1 MRANMPYVL
10 GKLVIAAI
18 VLSLIFAACGGSRDE
33 MIGGVTIPV
42 PKALSKG
49 SENPVEISFLGFGAG
64 QATFHGSMESE
75 KIIEFYQRELPARG
89 WQQSMNLQSGG
100 TMLAYIKEGKS
111 VLIGI
116 GKENNETVLSLTV
129 GGVGK

>member
-1 MRANMPYVL
+1 MRSYRPYPLV
-10 GKLVIAAI
+10 KLVIAAI
-18 VLSLIFAACGGSRDE
+18 ASLIFAACGGARDE
-33 MIGGVTIPV
+33 MIGGVAIPV
-42 PKALSKG
+42 PKALRKV

-64 QATFHGSMESE
+64 QAMFHGSMETE
-75 KIIEFYQRELPARG
+75 KVIEFYKRELPARG

-116 GKENNETVLSLTV
+116 GKQNNETVLSLTV
-129 GGVGK
+129 GGIVK